1 MARLEGKVVLISGA
15 ASGMGAA
22 HARAMVREG
31 AKVVLGDIADA
42 AGEALATELGDASCF
57 VHLDVTRAQHW
68 KAAVE
73 TAVSRFGRLN
83 VVVNNAGMVNGGP
96 LGQFSEDE
104 WQQVLA
110 VNLTGPFLGM
120 SAAIDELK
128 RSAPSSIINI
138 SSIAGLQGMAG
149 LHGYTS
155 SKFGLRGLTKSAAL
169 ELARTGV
176 RVNSVHPGGVR
187 TAMTAAFPD
196 EAATAPMGRWGQVDE
211 VTGIVL
217 HLASDEST
225 FTTGAE
231 YSVDGGECAGVVHD
245 LGEHL
250 D

>member
-1 MARLEGKVVLISGA
+1 MGRLEGKVALISGG
-15 ASGMGAA
+15 ASGMGSA
-22 HARAMVREG
+22 HARAMVAEG
-31 AKVVLGDIADA
+31 AKVVLGDIADE
-42 AGEALATELGDASCF
+42 AGKALAAELGDSAHF
-57 VHLDVTRAQHW
+57 VHLDVTHSADWR
-68 KAAVE
+68 AAVE
-73 TAVSRFGRLN
+73 AAVTRFGKLN
-83 VVVNNAGMVNGGP
+83 VLVNNAGMVNGGP
-96 LGQFSEDE
+96 LGAFAESD
-104 WQQVLA
+104 WNQVLA

-128 RSAPSSIINI
+128 RSAPASIINV

-155 SKFGLRGLTKSAAL
+155 SKFGLRGLTKSTAL

-196 EAATAPMGRWGQVDE
+196 SAATAPMGRWGLVEE

-217 HLASDEST
+217 HLASDESSY
-225 FTTGAE
+225 TTGAE
-231 YSVDGGECAGVVHD
+231 YAVDGGESAGVVHN